1 MVSGKV
7 ESGFILRGHYN
18 AVGTRVNLALYNE
31 ELNFVKERCSDVKV
45 VDLEEKPATLS
56 EPVLKEEI
64 NPKEVNLNELPQQ
77 TNGANKGKHK
87 ARERVA
93 Q

>member
-18 AVGTRVNLALYNE
+18 AVGTNVNLAVYDS
-31 ELNFVKERCSDVKV
+31 ELDFVKTRCSDVKV
-45 VDLEEKPATLS
+45 TDLEETTTQPS

-64 NPKEVNLNELPQQ
+64 NPKEVNADELPQQ

-93 Q
+93 E